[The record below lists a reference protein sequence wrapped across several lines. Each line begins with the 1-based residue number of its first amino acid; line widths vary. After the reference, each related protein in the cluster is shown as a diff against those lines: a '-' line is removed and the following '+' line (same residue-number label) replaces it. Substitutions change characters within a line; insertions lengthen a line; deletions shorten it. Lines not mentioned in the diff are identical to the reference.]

1 MRHVAPTVVLTF
13 GLVALSLVALPL
25 MSAPQTPPPGKP
37 APEASTPATKP
48 PGKPEP
54 ALPAPGMPVP
64 ARTKAAFDSLVDQFF
79 AEGYFQYHPTV
90 GTMAGFHQYD
100 RGLEDYSRA
109 SIEAQAAS
117 LKTYLTKF
125 ETFDPKWLAPAA
137 AADRDLVIASIK
149 GAIFSLETTRMW
161 EKNPDVY
168 SSGISNSVFVIM
180 SRNYAPQ
187 PERLRSVVARE
198 KQMPRVFEAA
208 RANLK
213 NPPKIYTDVALEQL
227 PGIIGFFK
235 DDVPAAFKEVKDE
248 GLLKEFAAANQKVM
262 AALADYEKFLKDDL
276 LAKSK
281 GDFRIGAE
289 NYRKKLLYDEMVDIP
304 LDQLLKVGY
313 DDLRRNQQRFKETA
327 AAIDPKKTPQEI
339 LAGLEKD
346 HPAPDHLLQSMRD
359 VLGGLRDFIGQNKII
374 TVPSPVLPIVE
385 ETPPFERALTSASMD
400 TPGPYETV
408 AKEAYFNVTLPDPSW
423 AAEQVEEHMAG
434 FNRGTIISTS
444 IHEAYPGHYTQFL
457 WMQHVPS
464 KVRKLLGADSNAE
477 GWAHYCEQMMLDE
490 GYGKG
495 DLLLRLGQLQDALLR
510 DARFVVG
517 IEMHTG
523 KMTFD
528 QGVEFFLKEGYQ
540 ARVNAE
546 RETKRGTSDPTYLVY
561 TLGKLQIMKL
571 RDDYKKLRGTTF
583 TLQDFHD
590 RFMEQGFPPIKIVR
604 KALLGDDSAT
614 L

>member
-1 MRHVAPTVVLTF
+1 MRHVTPTVVLTL
-13 GLVALSLVALPL
+13 GLVVLPLVAPPL

-54 ALPAPGMPVP
+54 ALPAPGLPAP
-64 ARTKAAFDSLVDQFF
+64 ARIKAAFDSLVDQFF
-79 AEGYFQYHPTV
+79 AEAYFQYHPTA

-125 ETFDPKWLAPAA
+125 ETFDPRWLAHDA

-149 GAIFSLETTRMW
+149 GAIFSLETARMW

-168 SSGISNSVFVIM
+168 SSGISSSVFVIM

-213 NPPKIYTDVALEQL
+213 NPPKVYTDIALEQL

-289 NYRKKLLYDEMVDIP
+289 NYRKKLLYEEMVDIP

-313 DDLRRNQQRFKETA
+313 NDLRLNQQRFKETA

-359 VLGGLRDFIGQNKII
+359 VLGGLRDFIAQNKII
-374 TVPSPVLPIVE
+374 SVPSPVLPIV
-385 ETPPFERALTSASMD
+385 
-400 TPGPYETV
+400 
-408 AKEAYFNVTLPDPSW
+408 
-423 AAEQVEEHMAG
+423 
-434 FNRGTIISTS
+434 
-444 IHEAYPGHYTQFL
+444 
-457 WMQHVPS
+457 
-464 KVRKLLGADSNAE
+464 
-477 GWAHYCEQMMLDE
+477 
-490 GYGKG
+490 
-495 DLLLRLGQLQDALLR
+495 
-510 DARFVVG
+510 
-517 IEMHTG
+517 
-523 KMTFD
+523 
-528 QGVEFFLKEGYQ
+528 
-540 ARVNAE
+540 
-546 RETKRGTSDPTYLVY
+546 
-561 TLGKLQIMKL
+561 
-571 RDDYKKLRGTTF
+571 
-583 TLQDFHD
+583 
-590 RFMEQGFPPIKIVR
+590 
-604 KALLGDDSAT
+604 
-614 L
+614 